1 MAEHFGLRYDGSRI
15 SARFKH
21 GWQMQRAED
30 DHLVSLAYTLLL
42 SVNLLGMTTITGQ
55 VTGQEERPVP
65 AARVFAEPG
74 IGGTL
79 LETQASPEGRFTFK
93 EVAPG
98 EVGIFAIAPGFGFG
112 GKHLNLAAGDEQVEV
127 SIALYPAERIS
138 GRVSNSKGQPV
149 AGARVTRI
157 ALLGP
162 DKVGIPLAKLR
173 SLGYP
178 EPVTDDQGRFA
189 IENLPA
195 GETVALK
202 VGHPDYAQEAVSNV
216 ATGARDVRITLYPG
230 VLVFGEVVSRDG
242 GLPVA
247 RTGVVIRNAQ
257 PPHDTA
263 VAETDAAG
271 SFVLRLKPG
280 VYLYQA
286 ASVNY
291 RSPGWERLT
300 IPADV
305 PDVRSRLVVAGTGY
319 LRGVVKD
326 AVSGAPIE
334 GARLSILSSGMTAAL
349 IRTGPSGQFR
359 VAVAEGENVVRLES
373 AAGYYP
379 PAAGTARASVKS
391 GEEVELPGMWLKPLP
406 KFRLQVV
413 GENGQQPVAGAVV
426 TLLRPAQFGW
436 RVTDGGGWVEIAV
449 GNLPPGRALVGR
461 VEHPTKSL
469 GALFALSLQD
479 AQGARVQLMP
489 WASVQGRV
497 ISDRDKGLEGALIGG
512 VFPGEGTED
521 ALLLWQCVAGKDGAF
536 VWDTVAPGLPQCC
549 VARTGEDT
557 VGESVPFNPQP
568 GASCALGNV
577 VIPNGVASESLL
589 GKPLRWYDNRLICG
603 NLTDKKSLK
612 SAPAWLVYCSD
623 EEAPMV
629 IEGLTVARAAVRLPD
644 LTVAVVVDGTYA
656 CANAGLPILSGKAPA
671 AATTYL
677 LGAGGK
683 VVLETFGMPP
693 LRALRALRP

>member
-1 MAEHFGLRYDGSRI
+1 LA
-15 SARFKH
+15 
-21 GWQMQRAED
+21 
-30 DHLVSLAYTLLL
+30 SLAYAVLLCA
-42 SVNLLGMTTITGQ
+42 NLLGMTTITGQ
-55 VTGQEERPVP
+55 VTDNQDQPVA

-79 LETQASPEGRFTFK
+79 LETQASPEGRFSFADI
-93 EVAPG
+93 APG

-112 GKHLNLAAGDEQVEV
+112 GKHLNLVAGDEQVEV
-127 SIALYPAERIS
+127 PITLSPAERLS

-149 AGARVTRI
+149 AGARVTRL

-162 DKVGIPLAKLR
+162 DKVGIPLAKLHT
-173 SLGYP
+173 LGYP
-178 EPVTDDQGRFA
+178 EPVTDDQGRFTV
-189 IENLPA
+189 ENLPA

-202 VGHPDYAQEAVSNV
+202 IGHPDYAQEAVSDLAV
-216 ATGARDVRITLYPG
+216 GTRDIRITLYPG
-230 VLVFGEVVSRDG
+230 VLLFGEVVSRDG
-242 GLPVA
+242 NLPVA
-247 RTGVVIRNAQ
+247 RTGIVIRNAQ

-286 ASVNY
+286 SSVNY

-300 IPADV
+300 VPADV

-334 GARLSILSSGMTAAL
+334 GARLSVLSSGMTAAL
-349 IRTGPSGQFR
+349 LRTGPTGEFR
-359 VAVAEGENVVRLES
+359 VDVAEGENVVRLES
-373 AAGYYP
+373 APGYYP

-413 GENGQQPVAGAVV
+413 GEDGQQPVAGAVV
-426 TLLRPAQFGW
+426 TLLRPSQFGW
-436 RVTDGGGWVEIAV
+436 RVTDSGGWVEIAV

-461 VEHPTKSL
+461 VEHPTQSL
-469 GALFALSLQD
+469 GALFALSVRD

-489 WASVQGRV
+489 WASVQGRIV
-497 ISDRDKGLEGALIGG
+497 SDRDKGLEGALVGA

-536 VWDTVAPGLPQCC
+536 VWDAVAPGLPQCC
-549 VARTGEDT
+549 VARAGADAM
-557 VGESVPFNPQP
+557 GESAPFNPQP
-568 GASCALGNV
+568 GASCALGNLV
-577 VIPNGVASESLL
+577 VPNGAASDSLL
-589 GKPLRWYDNRLICG
+589 GKTLRWYDNRLVCG
-603 NLTDKKSLK
+603 NLPDKKLLK
-612 SAPAWLVYCSD
+612 SGPAWIVYCSA

-629 IEGLTVARAAVRLPD
+629 IEGLTVARMIVQQAD
-644 LTVAVVVDGTYA
+644 LSVAVVVDGAYS
-656 CANAGLPILSGKAPA
+656 CANGALPVLSGKAPA
-671 AATTYL
+671 SATTYL
-677 LGAGGK
+677 IDADGK

-693 LRALRALRP
+693 LRALSALRP